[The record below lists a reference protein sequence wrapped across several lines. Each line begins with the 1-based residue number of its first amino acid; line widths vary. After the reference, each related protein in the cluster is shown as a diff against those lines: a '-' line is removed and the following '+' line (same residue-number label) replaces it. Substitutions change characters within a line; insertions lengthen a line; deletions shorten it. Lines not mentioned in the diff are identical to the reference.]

1 MKEEFEL
8 EIIDEQFKNKL
19 KEYFQEV
26 EKKINKPG
34 IGEIIFQII
43 YELINN
49 AVKANLKRI
58 FFCKMVIHLKIQNLI
73 IKV

>member
-19 KEYFQEV
+19 KKYFQEV
-26 EKKINKPG
+26 KKNKPG
-34 IGEIIFQII
+34 MGEVIFQII
-43 YELINN
+43 YEWINN

-58 FFCKMVIHLKIQNLI
+58 FFCKMVIHLKIQNPI
-73 IKV
+73 IRV